1 MDLLQ
6 ALHAAEFEELAIM
19 HDITEAL
26 GKLSDD
32 KGPDNS
38 STVSSNPSI
47 SPCPEFLIHKPSLKV
62 SASLSKDDLSAWLA
76 LNHI

>member
-19 HDITEAL
+19 HDIIEAL
-26 GKLSDD
+26 AKLSDD

-47 SPCPEFLIHKPSLKV
+47 SPCPEFSHAQVKLEGLCITQQG
-62 SASLSKDDLSAWLA
+62 
-76 LNHI
+76 